1 MREFLFT
8 FFGNIVFFYSA
19 GLVCSYILMMILS
32 GRSVFK
38 SRRSQLRSYDREL
51 ISKSP
56 YTPGVSIIAGA
67 YNEEKT
73 IVDNVKSLLAQ
84 QYPLFEVVIVNDGSK
99 DSTLEK
105 MIENFHLIEVPFDYV
120 QKIYT
125 RPFKRVLKSTD
136 KKYSQLLV
144 VDKENGGTKAD
155 AINAG
160 INAASFPYFI
170 NTDVDCILA
179 HDAIYQCISPILK
192 NQNVIAVSGAMTMS
206 NGCKVVNGNLMN
218 RRAPVSPIPLF
229 QVLEYLRSFF
239 VGKMAWSVI
248 NGMPNVSG
256 GYGMFDREVIISAGG
271 YRGDS
276 FAEDMEMLL
285 DAERYCCAFN
295 RPYKVVQIPVT
306 CCWTEGPS
314 NLKIL
319 YRQRVRWGRGLVETF
334 MRHGR
339 MLFNPRYRTMG
350 MITMP
355 YILVFELLA
364 PLIEFSGFC
373 VFVYLSFT
381 GGVNWSAA
389 LIIFLGLYIFGLTL
403 SMVVM
408 SFDYV
413 AGSTFDRKSNYLRVF
428 LAAMF
433 EPFFYHPFITLF
445 SLIGYTKYIFNVRSS
460 WGKMTRKGY
469 AETEENKISNK
480 DESTVSKDS

>member
-1 MREFLFT
+1 MREYLFT
-8 FFGNIVFFYSA
+8 FFEYIIFFYSA
-19 GLVCSYILMMILS
+19 GLVSSYMIMMILS
-32 GRSVFK
+32 GRNVFK
-38 SRRSQLRSYDREL
+38 SRRFQLRSYDREL

-73 IVDNVKSLLAQ
+73 IVDNVKSLLGQ
-84 QYPLFEVVIVNDGSK
+84 NYPLFEVVIVNDGST

-125 RPFKRVLKSTD
+125 YPFKRVLKSTD
-136 KKYSQLLV
+136 KQFSQLLI

-170 NTDVDCILA
+170 NTDVDCILST
-179 HDAIYQCISPILK
+179 DAIYQCISPILK

-206 NGCKVVNGNLMN
+206 NGCIVENGNLKN
-218 RRAPVSPIPLF
+218 HRAPVSPIPLF

-256 GYGMFDREVIISAGG
+256 GYGMFNREVIIAAGG

-285 DAERYCCAFN
+285 DAERYCCVFN

-319 YRQRVRWGRGLVETF
+319 YRQRVRWGRGLMQTF
-334 MRHGR
+334 MRHGE
-339 MLFNPRYRTMG
+339 MIFNPKYRIMG
-350 MITMP
+350 IITLP
-355 YILVFELLA
+355 YILIFELFA

-373 VFVYLSFT
+373 VFVYLAFT
-381 GGVNWSAA
+381 GGVNWTTAV
-389 LIIFLGLYIFGLTL
+389 IIFMGLYIFGLTL
-403 SMVVM
+403 SMSVI
-408 SFDYV
+408 SYDYV
-413 AGSTFDRKSNYLRVF
+413 SGSTFDRKNNYFRVF
-428 LAAMF
+428 LAAML
-433 EPFFYHPFITLF
+433 EPLFYHPFITLF
-445 SLIGYTKYIFNVRSS
+445 SLIGYMKYMFNVRSS
-460 WGKMTRKGY
+460 WGKMTRKGF
-469 AETEENKISNK
+469 AEVEGSQIPKK
-480 DESTVSKDS
+480 DESAVTKDS

>member
-1 MREFLFT
+1 MKEFLFT
-8 FFGNIVFFYSA
+8 FFGNVVFFYSM
-19 GLVCSYILMMILS
+19 GLISSYIIMIILA

-38 SRRSQLRSYDREL
+38 SRKSQLRSYDREL

-73 IVDNVKSLLAQ
+73 IVDNVKSLLGQ
-84 QYPLFEVVIVNDGSK
+84 EYPLFEVVIVNDGSK

-105 MIENFHLIEVPFDYV
+105 MIEHFHLIEVPFDYV

-136 KKYSQLLV
+136 NEYSQLLV

-179 HDAIYQCISPILK
+179 QDAIYQCIAPILK
-192 NQNVIAVSGAMTMS
+192 NRDVIAVSGAMTMS
-206 NGCKVVNGNLMN
+206 NGCNVVDGSLKNH
-218 RRAPVSPIPLF
+218 RAPISPIPLF
-229 QVLEYLRSFF
+229 QVLEYMRSFF

-256 GYGMFDREVIISAGG
+256 GYGMFNREVIISAGG

-285 DAERYCCAFN
+285 DAERYCCIFN

-306 CCWTEGPS
+306 CCWTEAPS
-314 NLKIL
+314 NLRIL
-319 YRQRVRWGRGLVETF
+319 YRQRVRWGRGLIQTF
-334 MRHGR
+334 VRHGH
-339 MLFNPRYRTMG
+339 MVLNPKYCIMG
-350 MITMP
+350 MITLP
-355 YILVFELLA
+355 YILFFELLA

-373 VFVYLSFT
+373 VFVYLAFT
-381 GGVNWSAA
+381 GGINWSVAY
-389 LIIFLGLYIFGLTL
+389 IIFTMLYTFGLTL

-408 SFDYV
+408 SYDYV
-413 AGSTFDRKSNYLRVF
+413 AGSTFDKKSNYFRVF
-428 LAAMF
+428 IAAIF
-433 EPFFYHPFITLF
+433 EPLFYHPFITFF
-445 SLIGYTKYIFNVRSS
+445 SLIGYMKYLFNTQSS
-460 WGKMTRKGY
+460 C
-469 AETEENKISNK
+469 
-480 DESTVSKDS
+480 